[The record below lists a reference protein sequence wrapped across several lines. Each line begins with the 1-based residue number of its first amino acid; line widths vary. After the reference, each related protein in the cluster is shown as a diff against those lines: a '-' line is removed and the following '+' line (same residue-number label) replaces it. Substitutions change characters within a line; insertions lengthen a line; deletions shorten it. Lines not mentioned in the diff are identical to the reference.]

1 MSNRGRSRSRAL
13 RWLALL
19 SIFVGALSVVSYAS
33 GAAFMLRVANPALG
47 AWWDGSQFYFMEGAA
62 TALGLIVAIRVGQG
76 LITDSEIAARCT
88 LWSGILAAVT
98 VAPLMQ
104 VCSTAARLGPEAFG
118 FAAQDW
124 VIQRAGYTV
133 GQQLD
138 KLLIAGVYF
147 LKTTCLALIAGF
159 ALVAI
164 VVAVLF
170 ATGVSAEVV
179 PSDSSAQS

>member
-1 MSNRGRSRSRAL
+1 MSKRRRSRSRRL

-19 SIFVGALSVVSYAS
+19 SIFVGVLSVVSYAS
-33 GAAFMLRVANPALG
+33 GAAFILRVANPALG

-62 TALGLIVAIRVGQG
+62 TALGLIVAIGIGGR
-76 LITDSEIAARCT
+76 LITDSEISARCT
-88 LWSGILAAVT
+88 LWSGILAAVS

-104 VCSTAARLGPEAFG
+104 LCSTAARFGPDAFG
-118 FAAQDW
+118 FTAQDW
-124 VIQRAGYTV
+124 VIQRVGYTV

-138 KLLIAGVYF
+138 KVLIAGVYF
-147 LKTTCLALIAGF
+147 LKTACLALIAGF

-170 ATGVSAEVV
+170 ASGAGAEVV
-179 PSDSSAQS
+179 PSDSSAQP

>member
-1 MSNRGRSRSRAL
+1 MSKRGQSRSRTL
-13 RWLALL
+13 RWLGLL
-19 SIFVGALSVVSYAS
+19 SIFVGGLSLVSYAS

-62 TALGLIVAIRVGQG
+62 TALGLIVAMSVGQR

-88 LWSGILAAVT
+88 LWTGILAAVT

-104 VCSTAARLGPEAFG
+104 LCATAARLGPDVFG

-124 VIQRAGYTV
+124 VIQRAGYTI

-147 LKTTCLALIAGF
+147 VKTTCLALIAGF

-170 ATGVSAEVV
+170 ATGAGAEVV
-179 PSDSSAQS
+179 SSDSSAQS